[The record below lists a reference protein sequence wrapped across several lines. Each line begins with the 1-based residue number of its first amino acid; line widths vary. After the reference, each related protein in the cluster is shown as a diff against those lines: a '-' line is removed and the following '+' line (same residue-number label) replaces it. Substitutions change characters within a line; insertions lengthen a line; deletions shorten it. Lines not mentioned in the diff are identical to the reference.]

1 MIWVVA
7 LLVIIMLSSAVAVL
21 VVESQI
27 SALAAT
33 SAVSLALSVLFVI
46 LKAPDVAMTEAV
58 VGAGLSTV
66 ILALTLRRIN
76 KNQADKGGNYKGD
89 YNA

>member
-1 MIWVVA
+1 MIWVIA
-7 LLVIIMLSSAVAVL
+7 LLVIMMLSSAIAVL
-21 VVESQI
+21 LVESQI

-33 SAVSLALSVLFVI
+33 SAVSLALSVLFVL

-76 KNQADKGGNYKGD
+76 KNQSNKGANDNGD